1 MGEITWRDVSVAWAH
16 PSRLQGFTA
25 DDLVAMGQAQVDR
38 FHQLSGGRAQ
48 GFLAGRALIR
58 DRVRRLTGLDEVV
71 LDSRC
76 DRCGAAHGRPTT
88 AGVSMSVSHSDD
100 LVVVAVR
107 PGRESVGVDVEALA
121 SSARVDEVATLFANG
136 LAPDLAGWTRIEA
149 ALKADGRG
157 FAVDP
162 DAVVL
167 HPPSPD
173 PPPRVWS
180 AVLPGRAST
189 IDVVTL
195 AGPPGHVLSV
205 AIG

>member
-1 MGEITWRDVSVAWAH
+1 MGEITWRDATVAWAH
-16 PSRLQGFTA
+16 PSEPDGFTEL
-25 DDLVAMGQAQVDR
+25 DLAAMGQPQVDR
-38 FHQLSGGRAQ
+38 YHQLDGPRAQ
-48 GFLAGRALIR
+48 AFLAGRALIR
-58 DRVRRLTGLDEVV
+58 DRVRRLTGVDEVI

-76 DRCGAAHGRPTT
+76 DRCGAPHGRPTT
-88 AGVSMSVSHSDD
+88 AGVSMSVSHSDG
-100 LVVVAVR
+100 LVVVALR
-107 PGRESVGVDVEALA
+107 RGPGTVGVDVEPVA
-121 SSARVDEVATLFANG
+121 SSARVAEAAALFADG

-173 PPPRVWS
+173 SDSPVWS
-180 AVLPGRAST
+180 AVLPERASA

-195 AGPPGHVLSV
+195 AGPPGHVLSI